1 MHFLGAN
8 RTLPTGFAIFSS
20 TVLKLRDLDVCFIA
34 TSTIYDCPSIQIG
47 TFSHFIHIKIH
58 VHFFR
63 YVQTRH
69 FLHSVVPPG
78 GKIYQ
83 AGFAIFSSTVDILL
97 DLKVCFIATS
107 KLYDWRRIQIYM
119 FVDI

>member
-8 RTLPTGFAIFSS
+8 RTLPTGFLIFSS

-34 TSTIYDCPSIQIG
+34 TSKIYDCLSIQIG
-47 TFSHFIHIKIH
+47 KFSHFIHTKIH
-58 VHFFR
+58 AHFSDLG
-63 YVQTRH
+63 H

-107 KLYDWRRIQIYM
+107 KLYDWRRIQIYL